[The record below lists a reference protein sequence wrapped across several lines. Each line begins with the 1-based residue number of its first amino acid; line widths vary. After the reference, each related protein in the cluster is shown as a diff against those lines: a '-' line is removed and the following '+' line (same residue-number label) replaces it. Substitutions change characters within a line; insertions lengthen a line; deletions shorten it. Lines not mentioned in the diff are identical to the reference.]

1 MEFYEPYR
9 EPHVNVIYNLLFC
22 DEIADP
28 LAGPVLARA
37 TQLVHRVV
45 ELSIN

>member
-1 MEFYEPYR
+1 MEFYEPYK

-28 LAGPVLARA
+28 LAGPGESDSTRTARG
-37 TQLVHRVV
+37 
-45 ELSIN
+45 